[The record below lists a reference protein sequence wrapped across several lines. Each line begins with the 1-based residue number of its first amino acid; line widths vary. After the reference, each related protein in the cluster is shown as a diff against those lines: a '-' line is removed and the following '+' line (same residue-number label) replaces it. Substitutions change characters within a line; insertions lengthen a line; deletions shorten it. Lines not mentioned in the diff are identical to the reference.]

1 MAEDPKPIDIHDGT
15 AVTIPIR
22 NLIAIAVGICL
33 FLAQFFV
40 ITNRIGTL
48 EEANRRDIEDI
59 AKNTEF
65 RIGWPTGALG
75 FAPQDITQDIRLDH
89 IEDDVLVIYNRINTH
104 KDSDLLHAREH
115 NHEAD

>member
-1 MAEDPKPIDIHDGT
+1 VTEEDKPVSIHDGT

-40 ITNRIGTL
+40 ITNRIGVL
-48 EEANRRDIEDI
+48 EEANRRDIEAI
-59 AKNTEF
+59 KKNTEF
-65 RIGWPTGALG
+65 STKWPTGALG

-89 IEDDVLVIYNRINTH
+89 VEADVVTIYRRLNEH
-104 KDSDLLHAREH
+104 KDEDSLHAREH
-115 NHEAD
+115 NHD